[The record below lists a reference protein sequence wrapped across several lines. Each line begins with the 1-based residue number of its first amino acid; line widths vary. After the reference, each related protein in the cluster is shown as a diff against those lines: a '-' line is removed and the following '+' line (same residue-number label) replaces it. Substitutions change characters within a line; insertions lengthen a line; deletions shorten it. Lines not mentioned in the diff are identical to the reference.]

1 MVAGRRPVLEVLR
14 ARRGAE
20 RVLVARELAPSRVVG
35 EVRRRAEAAGVPVRV
50 VARSDIDRLCPGLN
64 HQGVVALTGPFRY
77 TPVEDVLATE
87 GAAVAFLDG
96 VMDPHNLGSILRS
109 ADAAGF
115 AGVVVAARRAAG
127 VTSAVRRVSAGASEV
142 VPVAR
147 VTNLGRALD
156 GARRAGLWT
165 VGLDQNAEE
174 DLWTSHLMEPPVALV
189 LGSEDRG
196 ISPGVRRHC
205 DAFVSIPQ
213 RGGLASL
220 NVAAAGAVAMFEV
233 ARRRAAS
240 GAGEQRGGS
249 SSGSTLDG
257 ALE

>member
-1 MVAGRRPVLEVLR
+1 VLI
-14 ARRGAE
+14 
-20 RVLVARELAPSRVVG
+20 ARELAPSRVVG
-35 EVRRRAEAAGVPVRV
+35 EIRRRAEAAGVAVRV
-50 VARSDIDRLCPGLN
+50 VARADIDRLAPELN
-64 HQGVVALTGPFRY
+64 HQGVVALTAPFRY
-77 TPVEDVLATE
+77 TPLDELLAPP
-87 GAAVAFLDG
+87 GAAVVFLDG

-115 AGVVVAARRAAG
+115 AGVVIAARRAAG
-127 VTSAVRRVSAGASEV
+127 VTSVARRVSAGAAEI

-147 VTNLGRALD
+147 VTNVGRALD
-156 GARRAGLWT
+156 TARRAGLWT
-165 VGLDQNAEE
+165 VGLDQHAGE

-196 ISPGVRRHC
+196 ISHGVRRHC

-213 RGGLASL
+213 RGRLASL

-233 ARRRAAS
+233 ARLRAAS
-240 GAGEQRGGS
+240 RPGEQRGES
-249 SSGSTLDG
+249 DPGSTLDG

>member
-1 MVAGRRPVLEVLR
+1 VAGRRPVLEVLR
-14 ARRGAE
+14 AGRGAE
-20 RVLVARELAPSRVVG
+20 RVLIARELAPSRVVG
-35 EVRRRAEAAGVPVRV
+35 EIRRRAEAAGVPVRV
-50 VARSDIDRLCPGLN
+50 VARADIDRLSPEVN

-77 TPVEDVLATE
+77 TPLEDVLATE
-87 GAAVAFLDG
+87 DAAVAFLDG

-109 ADAAGF
+109 ADAAGL

-127 VTSAVRRVSAGASEV
+127 VTSAVRRVSAGAAEI

-147 VTNLGRALD
+147 VPNLGRALD
-156 GARRAGLWT
+156 AARRAGLWT
-165 VGLDQNAEE
+165 VGLDQDADE
-174 DLWTSHLMEPPVALV
+174 DLWTSQLMEPPVALV

-213 RGGLASL
+213 RGRLASL
-220 NVAAAGAVAMFEV
+220 NVATAAAIAMLEV
-233 ARRRAAS
+233 ARRRALS
-240 GAGEQRGGS
+240 GPREQPEES